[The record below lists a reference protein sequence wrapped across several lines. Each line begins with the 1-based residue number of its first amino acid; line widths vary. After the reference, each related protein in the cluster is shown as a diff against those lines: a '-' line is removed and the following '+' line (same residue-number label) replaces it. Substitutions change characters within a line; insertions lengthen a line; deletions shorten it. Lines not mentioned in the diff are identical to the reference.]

1 MLKNIK
7 SSYFIPI
14 LFSFVYERQKLKV
27 IKYNKILQTNLNIN
41 ILNYK
46 YFTGRYILYESNR
59 IGKEINYIDN
69 ALIFEGEYLNGQKN
83 GKGREFYFSNLDL
96 EITGK
101 LAFEGEYFNNKKMN
115 GIGYDRKGNILYKL
129 NNSINGKGKEYY
141 SSGKLI
147 FEGEYLNGKRNG
159 KGREYA
165 RNGNLKFEG
174 EYLNDLKWNGKGY
187 NSDSL
192 NDVEFEEFKNGKGL
206 IKEYDIDGR
215 LIFEGEYFNEQ
226 KNGKGKEYAWNGQI
240 IFEGE
245 YLNDKR
251 NGKGKEYLYDG
262 KLVFEGEYLY
272 GFKLKGKY
280 YIEEKLEYEGEYL
293 YEMKWNGKGYDKTG
307 NIIYELINGNGKVKE
322 FDKRGKLIF
331 EGEYLNEKRL
341 KGKEYDDGELIFEGE
356 YLNGKRKEKNK

>member
-1 MLKNIK
+1 MLKTIK

-69 ALIFEGEYLNGQKN
+69 ALIFEGEYLNGKRHGKGKEFYENGQIKFEGEYLYGKRNGKGKEYNKYGKLIFEGEYLNGQKN
-83 GKGREFYFSNLDL
+83 GKGRGFYFSNIDLD
-96 EITGK
+96 ITGK
-101 LAFEGEYFNNKKMN
+101 LAFEGEYLNNKKLN
-115 GIGYDRKGNILYKL
+115 GIGYDAEGNILYKL

-187 NSDSL
+187 DSDSL
-192 NDVEFEEFKNGKGL
+192 NNIEFEEFKNGKGL
-206 IKEYDIDGR
+206 IKEYDIYVK

-251 NGKGKEYLYDG
+251 NGKGKE
-262 KLVFEGEYLY
+262 
-272 GFKLKGKY
+272 
-280 YIEEKLEYEGEYL
+280 
-293 YEMKWNGKGYDKTG
+293 
-307 NIIYELINGNGKVKE
+307 
-322 FDKRGKLIF
+322 
-331 EGEYLNEKRL
+331 
-341 KGKEYDDGELIFEGE
+341 
-356 YLNGKRKEKNK
+356 